1 MQTIDKPDAG
11 AARFGLR
18 VLQVDLARQLE
29 PLGQL
34 RAICD
39 FAAAHG
45 YNALGFYLEDRVKT
59 PAYPDS
65 PDEESYSPEQM
76 REIIAYADERGLEV
90 IPVVSTL
97 GHTERFLRHPRLRC
111 LAEGRDGAPQRMGD
125 GFNCVCPSLEESLA
139 FWKAYLGELAE
150 LFPSRHFHVGGDE
163 AWNLCTCARCRE
175 RVSQGETVGDI
186 YAGHVRQIHAFLGE
200 RGKQVLLWDDMLE
213 EHADILAQIPRDVM
227 LCVWQYDTY
236 VDQTRTHFGFRVNDH
251 RLATY
256 RSQGRPFLIAPWAS
270 VNLLNATS
278 FTHYAK
284 PYHPAGGWMT
294 NWEGAFF
301 QEVALTCA
309 VAGRIWSAP
318 ERSAQVCFR
327 EAAEWFFGEVSKDDV
342 FRSALYGVVQMSD
355 WPVFTDIRSLWT
367 QPVSAHAEEFRN
379 QRAVQECVFRRTM
392 SKCPPAGP
400 GAQWIEIKLVRLA
413 LERLQFDVQD
423 RVFEIQRER
432 LEGRSASIRQIEDL
446 ETILSALDENA
457 MRWTASPCGIAATS
471 PKAFRLS
478 TIA

>member
-1 MQTIDKPDAG
+1 MPRASP
-11 AARFGLR
+11 ASSAR
-18 VLQVDLARQLE
+18 
-29 PLGQL
+29 
-34 RAICD
+34 
-39 FAAAHG
+39 
-45 YNALGFYLEDRVKT
+45 
-59 PAYPDS
+59 
-65 PDEESYSPEQM
+65 
-76 REIIAYADERGLEV
+76 
-90 IPVVSTL
+90 
-97 GHTERFLRHPRLRC
+97 
-111 LAEGRDGAPQRMGD
+111 
-125 GFNCVCPSLEESLA
+125 
-139 FWKAYLGELAE
+139 
-150 LFPSRHFHVGGDE
+150 
-163 AWNLCTCARCRE
+163 
-175 RVSQGETVGDI
+175 
-186 YAGHVRQIHAFLGE
+186 
-200 RGKQVLLWDDMLE
+200 
-213 EHADILAQIPRDVM
+213 
-227 LCVWQYDTY
+227 
-236 VDQTRTHFGFRVNDH
+236 
-251 RLATY
+251 
-256 RSQGRPFLIAPWAS
+256 LIAPWAS

-379 QRAVQECVFRRTM
+379 QRAVQECVFRRAM